1 MEENKIKEYY
11 ASVIESSH
19 TISQKDIEEYD
30 LYSLRVIQDAISDFT
45 KEVENEGLSD
55 LNSYS
60 TQMLLAR
67 YIFDRL
73 QKQ

>member
-11 ASVIESSH
+11 SNTV

-45 KEVENEGLSD
+45 KERKQINLE
-55 LNSYS
+55 S
-60 TQMLLAR
+60 TSSQILLAR
-67 YIFDRL
+67 HIFDRL

>member
-11 ASVIESSH
+11 NDVIMK

-30 LYSLRVIQDAISDFT
+30 HMYSLRVIQDAISDFT
-45 KEVENEGLSD
+45 KERKQINFE
-55 LNSYS
+55 S
-60 TQMLLAR
+60 TSSQILLAR

-73 QKQ
+73 QRQ

>member
-11 ASVIESSH
+11 NDVIR
-19 TISQKDIEEYD
+19 TITQKDIEEYD
-30 LYSLRVIQDAISDFT
+30 LYSLRVIQNAISDFV
-45 KEVENEGLSD
+45 KERKQINLES
-55 LNSYS
+55 NSA
-60 TQMLLAR
+60 QILLAR

>member
-11 ASVIESSH
+11 TNVIESSH
-19 TISQKDIEEYD
+19 TISQKDIDEHD
-30 LYSLRVIQDAISDFT
+30 LYTLRVIQDAISDFT

-67 YIFDRL
+67 YIFERIL
-73 QKQ
+73 QS

>member
-19 TISQKDIEEYD
+19 TISQKDIDEYD
-30 LYSLRVIQDAISDFT
+30 LYTLRVIQDAISDFT

-67 YIFDRL
+67 YIFERIL
-73 QKQ
+73 QS

>member
-11 ASVIESSH
+11 SNIV

-30 LYSLRVIQDAISDFT
+30 LYSLRIIQDAISDFT
-45 KEVENEGLSD
+45 KERKQINLE
-55 LNSYS
+55 S
-60 TQMLLAR
+60 TSSQILLAR
-67 YIFDRL
+67 HIFDRL

>member
-11 ASVIESSH
+11 TSVIESSH
-19 TISQKDIEEYD
+19 TISQKDIDEHD

-45 KEVENEGLSD
+45 KERKQINLDS
-55 LNSYS
+55 NSARI
-60 TQMLLAR
+60 LLAR

-73 QKQ
+73 QSL

>member
-1 MEENKIKEYY
+1 MFRQY
-11 ASVIESSH
+11 
-19 TISQKDIEEYD
+19 
-30 LYSLRVIQDAISDFT
+30 AISDFT

-67 YIFDRL
+67 YIFERIL
-73 QKQ
+73 QS

>member
-19 TISQKDIEEYD
+19 TISQKDIDKYD
-30 LYSLRVIQDAISDFT
+30 LYTLRVIQDAISDFT

-67 YIFDRL
+67 YIFERIL
-73 QKQ
+73 QS

>member
-11 ASVIESSH
+11 SNIV

-45 KEVENEGLSD
+45 KERKQINLE
-55 LNSYS
+55 S
-60 TQMLLAR
+60 TSSQILLAR
-67 YIFDRL
+67 HIFDRL

>member
-11 ASVIESSH
+11 NDVIR
-19 TISQKDIEEYD
+19 TITQKDIEEYD

>member
-11 ASVIESSH
+11 SNIV

-30 LYSLRVIQDAISDFT
+30 LYSLRVIQDVISDFT
-45 KEVENEGLSD
+45 KERKQINLE
-55 LNSYS
+55 S
-60 TQMLLAR
+60 TSSQILLAR
-67 YIFDRL
+67 HIFDRL

>member
-11 ASVIESSH
+11 TDVIESSH

-30 LYSLRVIQDAISDFT
+30 HMYSLRVIQDAISDFI
-45 KEVENEGLSD
+45 KKRKQINLE
-55 LNSYS
+55 S
-60 TQMLLAR
+60 TSSQILLAR

-73 QKQ
+73 QRQ

>member
-11 ASVIESSH
+11 TDVIESSH

-45 KEVENEGLSD
+45 KERKQINLE
-55 LNSYS
+55 S
-60 TQMLLAR
+60 TSSQILLAR
-67 YIFDRL
+67 HIFDRL